1 MHYPLVFIACVDRH
15 TFIYPERIS
24 WSEEEISFESNR
36 YRVWP
41 ERVRIAAGLL
51 QTQPAQPL
59 LPREGVDPGV
69 RPAPRVIRVLPPGGV
84 LPESPHLTT
93 RGSLGEP
100 ASRRLRRWPRGTRRV
115 LPRTSPRAHPNP

>member
-41 ERVRIAAGLL
+41 ERVRVAAGLL
-51 QTQPAQPL
+51 QTQPAQSL

-69 RPAPRVIRVLPPGGV
+69 RRAPRVIRVSPPGGV
-84 LPESPHLTT
+84 VV
-93 RGSLGEP
+93 
-100 ASRRLRRWPRGTRRV
+100 A
-115 LPRTSPRAHPNP
+115 